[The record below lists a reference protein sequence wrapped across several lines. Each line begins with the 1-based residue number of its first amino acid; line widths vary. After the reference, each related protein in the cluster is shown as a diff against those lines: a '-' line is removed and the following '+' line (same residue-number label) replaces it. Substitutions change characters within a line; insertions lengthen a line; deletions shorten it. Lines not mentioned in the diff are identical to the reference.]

1 MLTNSFVAFKFGNL
15 SAIKGKIMRCL
26 TSLALVGAM
35 FITACGEGGEP
46 EAEISGTQVSETVTQ
61 GNVTTSEKL
70 SGTLY
75 FTYVDPLEAP
85 RAMALDLK
93 SKKYRVVSSGIRPAV
108 QSETIAYVD
117 FCSPLSVRV
126 AVTDPDGFSNPITE
140 CIERETISEEDYRW
154 PAISPDGK
162 LIAITNFQVE
172 GEIDE
177 EEDPYGL
184 GRIVGSHLYTA
195 TQVYDLNGDLQAQ
208 FNDMGPATWTRNG
221 RLLLAGRGG
230 DVGFGVFESNK
241 AMTSTKRIDDGR
253 LRDAIWA
260 MDAHPKKDQLAFI
273 FSGQLFEMPLSSG
286 KAKRIH
292 QHGHPLAGLSYSP
305 DGTQIAMISTDN
317 LEEGFDMPGNG
328 YPIFIYDSGKVH
340 NVMLPFATS
349 APLDWTK

>member
-1 MLTNSFVAFKFGNL
+1 MRLFYSSALAGAIIL
-15 SAIKGKIMRCL
+15 SAC
-26 TSLALVGAM
+26 SDSNQ
-35 FITACGEGGEP
+35 P
-46 EAEISGTQVSETVTQ
+46 NSEISGTQVSETVTQ
-61 GNVTTSEKL
+61 GTVTTSKRL

-75 FTYVDPLEAP
+75 YTYVAPLEAP

-108 QSETIAYVD
+108 EGQTIAYVD

-140 CIERETISEEDYRW
+140 CVERETISGEDYRW

-184 GRIVGSHLYTA
+184 GRIIGSHLYTA
-195 TQVYDLNGDLQAQ
+195 TQIYDLNGELQAQ

-221 RLLLAGRGG
+221 RLILAGRGG
-230 DVGFGVFESNK
+230 EVGFGIFEANT
-241 AMTSTKRIDDGR
+241 AMSSTKRIDDGR
-253 LRDAIWA
+253 IRDVVWA
-260 MDAHPKKDQLAFI
+260 MDAHPKKDRLAFI
-273 FSGQLFEMPLSSG
+273 FNGQLFEMPLSSG

-305 DGTQIAMISTDN
+305 DGKQIAMISTDN
-317 LEEGFDMPGNG
+317 LEEGFDMRVSG
-328 YPIFIYDSGKVH
+328 YPIFIYDNGKIH
-340 NVMLPFATS
+340 NVMLPFPTS
-349 APLDWTK
+349 APLDWTR

>member
-1 MLTNSFVAFKFGNL
+1 MTREGYMRLFL
-15 SAIKGKIMRCL
+15 SILLAGV
-26 TSLALVGAM
+26 SLVS
-35 FITACGEGGEP
+35 ACSDSKP
-46 EAEISGTQVSETVTQ
+46 PADDISGAQVSKAVTQ
-61 GNVTTSEKL
+61 GNVTTSKKL

-85 RAMALDLK
+85 RAMALNLK
-93 SKKYRVVSSGIRPAV
+93 SKKYRVVSSGIRPTV
-108 QSETIAYVD
+108 EGETIAYVD

-126 AVTDPDGFSNPITE
+126 TVTDPDGFSNPITD
-140 CIERETISEEDYRW
+140 CIERESITGKDFRW

-184 GRIVGSHLYTA
+184 GKIIGSHLYTA
-195 TQVYDLNGDLQAQ
+195 TQIYDLNGDLKAQ
-208 FNDMGPATWTRNG
+208 FNDMGPATWDRKG
-221 RLLLAGRGG
+221 HLLLAGLGG
-230 DVGFGVFESNK
+230 DVGYGIFKANK
-241 AMTSTKRIDDGR
+241 AMNSTERIDDGR
-253 LRDAIWA
+253 LRDEVSA

-273 FSGQLFEMPLSSG
+273 FNGQLFEMSLSSG

-305 DGTQIAMISTDN
+305 NGKQIAMISTDN
-317 LEEGFDMPGNG
+317 LSEGFDMPGSG

>member
-1 MLTNSFVAFKFGNL
+1 
-15 SAIKGKIMRCL
+15 MRL
-26 TSLALVGAM
+26 FLSLALASVIM
-35 FITACGEGGEP
+35 IPACGDGHQPNGEV
-46 EAEISGTQVSETVTQ
+46 SGVHVSEAVTQ
-61 GNVTTSEKL
+61 GSVTTSKNL

-75 FTYVDPLEAP
+75 FTYADPMEAP
-85 RAMALDLK
+85 RGMALNLK

-108 QSETIAYVD
+108 QGQTVAYVD

-126 AVTDPDGFSNPITE
+126 AVADPDGFSNPITD
-140 CIERETISEEDYRW
+140 CIERETISGEDYRW

-195 TQVYDLNGDLQAQ
+195 TQIYDLSGNLQAQ
-208 FNDMGPATWTRNG
+208 FNDMGPATWTKDG

-230 DVGFGVFESNK
+230 DVGYGIFETNK
-241 AMTSTKRIDDGR
+241 AMNSTKRIDDGR
-253 LRDAIWA
+253 LRDVVSA

-305 DGTQIAMISTDN
+305 DGKQIAIISTDN
-317 LEEGFDMPGNG
+317 LEEGFDMPGSG
-328 YPIFIYDSGKVH
+328 YPIFIFDNGRVH
-340 NVMLPFATS
+340 NVMLPFSAS

>member
-1 MLTNSFVAFKFGNL
+1 MRLLVSP
-15 SAIKGKIMRCL
+15 AI
-26 TSLALVGAM
+26 AGAILM
-35 FITACGEGGEP
+35 SGCGGSSP
-46 EAEISGTQVSETVTQ
+46 PIDKAPGTQVAETVTQ
-61 GNVTTSEKL
+61 GSVITSKRL

-75 FTYVDPLEAP
+75 FTYVAPLEAP

-108 QSETIAYVD
+108 EGQTIAYVD

-126 AVTDPDGFSNPITE
+126 AVTDPDGFSNPITD

-195 TQVYDLNGDLQAQ
+195 TQVYNLDGELQAQ

-221 RLLLAGRGG
+221 SLLLAGRGG
-230 DVGFGVFESNK
+230 DAGFGIFEANK
-241 AMTSTKRIDDGR
+241 AMSSTKRIDDER
-253 LRDAIWA
+253 IRDVVWA
-260 MDAHPKKDQLAFI
+260 MDAHPNKDRLAFV
-273 FSGQLFEMPLSSG
+273 FNGQLFEMPLTSG

-305 DGTQIAMISTDN
+305 DGKQIAMISTDN

-328 YPIFIYDSGKVH
+328 YPIFIYDNGKVH
-340 NVMLPFATS
+340 NVMLPFPTS